1 MGSRAVK
8 YLGRFCPA
16 DLPQYYLRGTPPPPP
31 SYKKYSGTAA
41 GFPKI
46 FYNITPISTSTPC
59 IDINHPLLASIPQ
72 ELGNLADSLAEWA
85 KEVGFYQTCTE
96 VCGSP

>member
-1 MGSRAVK
+1 MGSRAGK

-16 DLPQYYLRGTPPPPP
+16 DLPPILSFWTPPP

-41 GFPKI
+41 GVPKI
-46 FYNITPISTSTPC
+46 FSTITPISTSTPY
-59 IDINHPLLASIPQ
+59 IDINHPLLASISQ
-72 ELGNLADSLAEWA
+72 ELGNFADSLAELA